1 MSWEN
6 LAVAL
11 ESPQGTTF
19 YALLVLVLLSAASL
33 WLQRRAR
40 PAALDQAVSLTLGLL
55 MGLRVVEGLVAAAAW
70 LAADQN
76 AVPPLPP
83 LERAVHL
90 ATVAGLGWLW
100 ARVAETERKQQ
111 TLFGLL
117 QLLGLGFS
125 VLMLLMWL
133 FIPTASTFNYTDLD
147 YAWTAVC
154 LVALTLSAVQIFKS
168 MRIIGL
174 IMMGILFLGQILHL
188 LLAEPFGNM
197 PLAAQAAHII
207 SLPLLFLL
215 PVGASALSQPKPAAE
230 PEPVEEEAGLATE
243 GEPEPE
249 EPFPDF
255 FDFDAEPA
263 PIVHEAATAD
273 ELAQLTAQQFEADI
287 CTFAHMDEV
296 NDVLTLEAGYNL
308 LRTAPVEPATI
319 ALSDVPL
326 LRAAIAQ
333 NEPARFFAE
342 DRSPELGVM
351 SQALR
356 LSFPGHMLSA
366 PLPGV
371 NEPGWAVLLL
381 SIERPWQLD
390 DEAKLAEA
398 SAMLSSELNA
408 FLSPDAVGAQPAAE
422 RPAAQPTSAPA
433 RPAVTSQPAVFGE
446 DSRLQQLESENERYR
461 ADVERLLAHIDGL
474 KTGGNESVQPAVQSN
489 EVVQALQMENE
500 RLKSSLAELE
510 NAPPPLPIA
519 PVSIEASQAREEL
532 RLALGEVAALH
543 EQLAEAQR
551 NILLG
556 AAGAA
561 SAAVATAAAASPASL
576 SDTQPM
582 NLSQPDFDIPT
593 GRKINPNQ
601 VEVVASIAQEL
612 RQPLSSVVGY
622 TDLLLGESVGILGA
636 LQRKFLER
644 VRSSADRMNT
654 LIDNLIRI
662 AELDE
667 AGYSAVR
674 KPVDLSGVIDDAIGQ
689 LRTQLQ
695 EKRIAMRV
703 DLPPVLPQINT
714 DRDALQQ
721 ILYHLL
727 QNADGA
733 TPAEGSITL
742 RALIDKQDELGEFVL
757 IQVSDTGGGIPDDD
771 LPRVFSRVYRAS
783 NPVIPGVGDT
793 GVGLTIA
800 ETLTQALG
808 GRIWVESESGQ
819 GATFSVL
826 LPLEVPE
833 PREQE

>member
-6 LAVAL
+6 LASAL
-11 ESPQGTTF
+11 DSAQGSTF

-33 WLQRRAR
+33 VLQRRAR
-40 PAALDQAVSLTLGLL
+40 PAALDPAVSTTIGLL
-55 MGLRVVEGLVAAAAW
+55 IGLRVVEALVAAAAW

-76 AVPPLPP
+76 GLQALPP
-83 LERAVHL
+83 LERAIHL
-90 ATVAGLGWLW
+90 ASLASLGWLW
-100 ARVAETERKQQ
+100 ARVAEVERGQQ

-117 QLLGLGFS
+117 QLLGLSFAA
-125 VLMLLMWL
+125 LMMLMWL
-133 FIPTASTFNYTDLD
+133 FIPAASTFNYTDLD

-154 LVALTLSAVQIFKS
+154 LVTLAVAAVQIFKS
-168 MRIIGL
+168 MRILGL
-174 IMMGILFLGQILHL
+174 IMMGILFLGQIVHL

-197 PLAAQAAHII
+197 PLAAQIANIL
-207 SLPLLFLL
+207 SLPVLFLL
-215 PVGASALSQPKPAAE
+215 PVGSSALSRPEPAADSE
-230 PEPVEEEAGLATE
+230 RVEEEAGL
-243 GEPEPE
+243 EPEEAAE

-255 FDFDAEPA
+255 FDFDAVPA
-263 PIVHEAATAD
+263 LMVNEAATAD

-287 CTFAHMDEV
+287 CTFAHLDEI
-296 NDVLTLEAGYNL
+296 NQVLTFEAGYNV
-308 LRTAPVEPATI
+308 LRSAPVEPATI
-319 ALSDVPL
+319 ALSEVPQ
-326 LRAAIAQ
+326 LRAAIAE

-356 LSFPGHMLSA
+356 LSFPGHMLTA

-390 DEAKLAEA
+390 DESKLTDA
-398 SAMLSSELNA
+398 SAALSSELNA
-408 FLSPDAVGAQPAAE
+408 FLSPDALVQPPAEPPPGDPQAA
-422 RPAAQPTSAPA
+422 PTTPIATTQPQT
-433 RPAVTSQPAVFGE
+433 FNE
-446 DSRLQQLESENERYR
+446 DTRLQQLESENERYR
-461 ADVERLLAHIDGL
+461 ADVERLLAHIDEIESGSGEGMQPGL
-474 KTGGNESVQPAVQSN
+474 QSN

-510 NAPPPLPIA
+510 SAPPPPAIA
-519 PVSIEASQAREEL
+519 PISIEASQAREEL

-556 AAGAA
+556 TGAGAL
-561 SAAVATAAAASPASL
+561 AAAAAEQPASL

-601 VEVVASIAQEL
+601 VDVVASIAQEL

-667 AGYSAVR
+667 SGYSAVR
-674 KPVDLSGVIDDAIGQ
+674 KPVDLSSVIDDTIGQ

-742 RALIDKQDELGEFVL
+742 RAILDKQKDLGEFVL
-757 IQVSDTGGGIPDDD
+757 IQVSDTGGGIPDAD

-808 GRIWVESESGQ
+808 GRIWVESEAGQ

-826 LPLEVPE
+826 LPLDTPE
-833 PREQE
+833 AREQE